1 MPCVRAGCA
10 LVCVRAR
17 VCVCVCARQGLSPPP
32 SPGGLGG
39 PPCGAPGSGWDQLS
53 EEDVVFP
60 AHPAPLALDRPGAP
74 AGLRPVSPPPR
85 RVCCA
90 RVGPCGPGVRA
101 RGRVR
106 CLPRPRFPPLRPAR
120 WFRARLVGCV
130 VLISASPG
138 GLGASSAAGALP
150 FALHPRLAHS
160 GRPACSR
167 PCRRGAAH
175 PGEPRVPVLCWHRRS
190 FRGCR

>member
-1 MPCVRAGCA
+1 MCA
-10 LVCVRAR
+10 RGVHLCVCVRVR
-17 VCVCVCARQGLSPPP
+17 VRVRVHRGRSPP

-39 PPCGAPGSGWDQLS
+39 PPCGAPGSSWDQLS

-101 RGRVR
+101 RGV
-106 CLPRPRFPPLRPAR
+106 CGVSPDPVSLPSDRPDGFAPA
-120 WFRARLVGCV
+120 WW
-130 VLISASPG
+130 
-138 GLGASSAAGALP
+138 GAS
-150 FALHPRLAHS
+150 
-160 GRPACSR
+160 C
-167 PCRRGAAH
+167 
-175 PGEPRVPVLCWHRRS
+175 
-190 FRGCR
+190 